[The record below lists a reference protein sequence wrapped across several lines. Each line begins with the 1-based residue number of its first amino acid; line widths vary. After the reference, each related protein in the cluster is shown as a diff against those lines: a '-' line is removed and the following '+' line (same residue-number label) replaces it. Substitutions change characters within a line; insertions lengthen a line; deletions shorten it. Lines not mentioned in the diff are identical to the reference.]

1 MSWIDRLFS
10 MFRPAPTGAEKTEAP
25 AAANN
30 ATVLGD
36 ESAQSAEA
44 PAAENPA
51 VPADA
56 DDEADFASHMGEIV
70 PLILER
76 AEPAAPTEA
85 PCEAPAPSGSSAPPA
100 PAWPPS

>member
-10 MFRPAPTGAEKTEAP
+10 MFRPASTGSEKAEAP

-36 ESAQSAEA
+36 ESAQGAEA
-44 PAAENPA
+44 PAAENLA

-70 PLILER
+70 PLILEM
-76 AEPAAPTEA
+76 AE
-85 PCEAPAPSGSSAPPA
+85 SSAPA
-100 PAWPPS
+100 VH

>member
-10 MFRPAPTGAEKTEAP
+10 MFRPASTGSEKAEVP

-30 ATVLGD
+30 AAVLGD

-44 PAAENPA
+44 PAAENLA

-70 PLILER
+70 PLILEM
-76 AEPAAPTEA
+76 AESSAPTEA
-85 PCEAPAPSGSSAPPA
+85 PAESPAPTAEQSAPAGPEA
-100 PAWPPS
+100 